1 MDRKAR
7 EKDLWLQM
15 VQEKLAEA
23 EEDIRQGRTVDA
35 WSALKELEEKY
46 GL

>member
-1 MDRKAR
+1 MDRKAW
-7 EKDLWLQM
+7 EKELWLQM

-23 EEDIRQGRTVDA
+23 EEDIRQGRIVDA